1 MNTRILRICSVLAC
15 GLTLSTHGFQMPS
28 SLATRR
34 HTYLGATVEDDSPKV
49 FDADKEEANDARKK
63 AVDER
68 RKRALQTH
76 GASEKDDP
84 EWKFFDTA
92 RLHVAGG
99 DGGNGC
105 VAFRREKGE
114 PRGGP
119 NGGRGGR
126 GGSVILVCDK
136 GVNTLAPLRNKVHV
150 RAIKGRN
157 GLGKAKDGQKGN
169 TILVNVPP
177 GTLVRDLKTQKIA
190 GELREHGERLIVA
203 KGGRGGR
210 GNAAFMTPRYTGPKI
225 AERGEPGAARWLS
238 VELRLVADVGFL
250 GKPNAGKS
258 TLLAAASAARPKIAN
273 YPFTTIIPNLGVCD
287 IGDEGAGLVLCDIPG
302 LIEGASSGAGLGPAF
317 LRHVQRCKVLLHVV
331 DGTSEDP
338 VGDFKTIN
346 NELALYDEFLAQKPQ
361 VVVLNKIDVSEVKEM
376 QDDLIEQL
384 KEAAGHS
391 RVLPISAATTERVK
405 ELMGR
410 LKNFVSMQPE
420 AELPPP
426 PEIDLSKAAFDHD
439 SDDFEIISDP
449 AYPNQ
454 WRVKGEYIEQMAR
467 ITHWE
472 YPEAVE
478 RFGRQ
483 LEAMGI
489 AGELQRRGAE
499 ESDLVMVDKYDF
511 DFSPGMTNVYIPP
524 ELLEKDRLLDM
535 PRMKK
540 GEKEEEEAVP
550 WRAFSD
556 GGYMD
561 VDAEEL
567 VGFNEEG
574 DWDLL
579 DDDDDF
585 DDFGDGE
592 VLVFEDDEVWMS

>member
-1 MNTRILRICSVLAC
+1 
-15 GLTLSTHGFQMPS
+15 
-28 SLATRR
+28 
-34 HTYLGATVEDDSPKV
+34 
-49 FDADKEEANDARKK
+49 
-63 AVDER
+63 
-68 RKRALQTH
+68 
-76 GASEKDDP
+76 
-84 EWKFFDTA
+84 
-92 RLHVAGG
+92 
-99 DGGNGC
+99 
-105 VAFRREKGE
+105 
-114 PRGGP
+114 
-119 NGGRGGR
+119 
-126 GGSVILVCDK
+126 
-136 GVNTLAPLRNKVHV
+136 
-150 RAIKGRN
+150 
-157 GLGKAKDGQKGN
+157 
-169 TILVNVPP
+169 
-177 GTLVRDLKTQKIA
+177 
-190 GELREHGERLIVA
+190 
-203 KGGRGGR
+203 
-210 GNAAFMTPRYTGPKI
+210 
-225 AERGEPGAARWLS
+225 
-238 VELRLVADVGFL
+238 
-250 GKPNAGKS
+250 
-258 TLLAAASAARPKIAN
+258 
-273 YPFTTIIPNLGVCD
+273 
-287 IGDEGAGLVLCDIPG
+287 
-302 LIEGASSGAGLGPAF
+302 
-317 LRHVQRCKVLLHVV
+317 V

-346 NELALYDEFLAQKPQ
+346 NELAQYDEFLAQKPQ
-361 VVVLNKIDVSEVKEM
+361 VVVLNKIDVSEVKDM

-410 LKNFVSMQPE
+410 LKKFVSVQPE

-426 PEIDLSKAAFDHD
+426 SEIDLSKAAFDHD

-524 ELLEKDRLLDM
+524 ELLEKDRLLEN
-535 PRMKK
+535 PRMK
-540 GEKEEEEAVP
+540 EEEEEAVP

-579 DDDDDF
+579 DDDDAF